1 MPVGKGLRGI
11 NAAEFYRW
19 VAVVN
24 VIFTTYKVLC
34 VTRLITSP
42 KPDICNALG
51 SVHWS
56 IDWLSHVSWASRI
69 WVDQQKCHKPSRQ
82 APLRSQPQF
91 SLAWATPFASPCS
104 LCFNYSDR
112 SPGPTLGVAPAMILR
127 GVVSPTHPCLAGVTT
142 GSTRRWPNDMSRLL
156 NPARDRCPVPGGWP
170 GPGYFRNRKSA
181 INARAIC
188 NNRDPRAHR
197 SDRAP
202 QCKHTNLSAASRV
215 TQRPAAASEK
225 PAAQPAGNRGAWP
238 GPAGC
243 MPLPAPGAV
252 LPWDPASRGCHR
264 QGCERG
270 QAFPSQRDSSS
281 CPGQYVPTRA
291 APWQSHSP
299 GQITGVAELGL
310 GGVRMYIISFCCK
323 TACVYTGLPWGC
335 RVLRST
341 PYRSRASSRH
351 L

>member
-69 WVDQQKCHKPSRQ
+69 WVDKQKCHKPSRQ

-91 SLAWATPFASPCS
+91 SQAWVTPFASACS
-104 LCFNYSDR
+104 LFFNYSDR
-112 SPGPTLGVAPAMILR
+112 SPGPALGVAPAMILR
-127 GVVSPTHPCLAGVTT
+127 GAVSPTHPCLAGVTT
-142 GSTRRWPNDMSRLL
+142 GSIRRWPNDLSLLL
-156 NPARDRCPVPGGWP
+156 NPARDRCPVPRGWP
-170 GPGYFRNRKSA
+170 GPGYLRHRKSA
-181 INARAIC
+181 IN
-188 NNRDPRAHR
+188 PRA
-197 SDRAP
+197 
-202 QCKHTNLSAASRV
+202 LFV
-215 TQRPAAASEK
+215 TT
-225 PAAQPAGNRGAWP
+225 QPAGNRGAWP

-264 QGCERG
+264 QGFERG

-299 GQITGVAELGL
+299 GQIIGVAELGL

-335 RVLRST
+335 GVLRSI